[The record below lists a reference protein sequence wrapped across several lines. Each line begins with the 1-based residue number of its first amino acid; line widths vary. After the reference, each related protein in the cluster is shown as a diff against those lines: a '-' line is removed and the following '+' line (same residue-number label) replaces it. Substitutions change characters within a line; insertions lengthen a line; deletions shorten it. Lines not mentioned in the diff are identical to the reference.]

1 MGTFKK
7 PIARCQC
14 YKKGTTPCEKQALS
28 NSVFCQEHQDC
39 RPPPLSGAEPPYIPH
54 EWNKDPALVKSHNCY
69 SYAWDIVDP
78 SLIEKCQKDQ
88 NDSDKC
94 RARFHQPGCVHGER
108 NELDVAE
115 RRNCKAVDRLIRA
128 DNPNIIK
135 SSFYEQCPKNT
146 YKTALVVDKGD
157 DFHFYKQ
164 HAPNSKDS
172 TPFFSDKGGSN
183 PVKREDAIGQ
193 PIFNPEL
200 ASRDFRWKGSDLN
213 YKDFCGFYCVP
224 HDGSVRLASS
234 AQTGGRRTRRRLLRR
249 QRTRRQRQR
258 NLPGWRK

>member
-1 MGTFKK
+1 MVTFKK

-14 YKKGTTPCEKQALS
+14 YKKGNTPCTNRSLP
-28 NSVFCQEHQDC
+28 NSVFCKEHLNCQ
-39 RPPPLSGAEPPYIPH
+39 PPPLSGAEPPYVPQQ
-54 EWNKDPALVKSHNCY
+54 WNRDPALVKSHNCY
-69 SYAWDIVDP
+69 SYAMDIVDP
-78 SLIEKCQKDQ
+78 ALIEKCQKDK

-108 NELDVAE
+108 NELDAAE

-128 DNPNIIK
+128 DNPNVTN
-135 SSFYEQCPKNT
+135 SSFYDKCPANT
-146 YKTALVVDKGD
+146 YKMALVVDKGE

-164 HAPNSKDS
+164 HGPNSENP

-213 YKDFCGFYCVP
+213 YNDFCGFYCVP
-224 HDGSVRLASS
+224 HDGSVRIASS
-234 AQTGGRRTRRRLLRR
+234 AQTGGRRTRRARHRKARSRKSPGRR
-249 QRTRRQRQR
+249 
-258 NLPGWRK
+258 K